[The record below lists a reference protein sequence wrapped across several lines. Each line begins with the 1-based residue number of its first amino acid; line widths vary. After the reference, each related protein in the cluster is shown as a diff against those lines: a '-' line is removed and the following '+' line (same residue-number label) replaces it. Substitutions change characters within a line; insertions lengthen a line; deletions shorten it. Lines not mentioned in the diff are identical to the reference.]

1 MYTVLISLFVFVSLL
16 MIVVI
21 LLQAG
26 KGQGLAGAIGGGMA
40 GQSIFGGRGAG
51 DFLSKATSY
60 LAIGYMILALGLG
73 LIYKSEVEATQQSLI
88 QQRMQEQQQNQVEST
103 LPVAPLDEDLIPQS
117 APGEAGEEQPAQDNN
132 Q

>member
-1 MYTVLISLFVFVSLL
+1 MYTFLIIMFVLLSLL

-51 DFLSKATSY
+51 DFLSKTTSY
-60 LAIGYMILALGLG
+60 LAIGYMVLALGLG
-73 LIYKSEVEATQQSLI
+73 LIYKSEVEETQQSLI
-88 QQRMQEQQQNQVEST
+88 QKRLDAQQENQVEST
-103 LPVAPLDEDLIPQS
+103 LPVAPVQDDLIPQA
-117 APGEAGEEQPAQDNN
+117 APVEEDNQSPEGN
-132 Q
+132 

>member
-1 MYTVLISLFVFVSLL
+1 MYTFLIVLFVLMSLM

-60 LAIGYMILALGLG
+60 LAVGYMVLALGLG

-88 QQRMQEQQQNQVEST
+88 QKRMEAQQQDQVEST
-103 LPVAPLDEDLIPQS
+103 LPVAPVSPEQTVPQTP
-117 APGEAGEEQPAQDNN
+117 AEQPDENN
-132 Q
+132 